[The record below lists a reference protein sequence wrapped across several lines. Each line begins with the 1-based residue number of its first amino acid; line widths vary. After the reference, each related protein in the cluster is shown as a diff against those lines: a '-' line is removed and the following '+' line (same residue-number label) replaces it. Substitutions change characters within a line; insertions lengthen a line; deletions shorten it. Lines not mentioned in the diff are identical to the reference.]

1 MQMAATPVRPQT
13 TPRHHV
19 TAAPGR
25 APVQGAGATYFAV
38 AGRSRRLEPAEP
50 CPAYPPLTLEG
61 VAVDRSGGLYLVL
74 AVLGISAWIGP
85 TLRDVRRKVHL
96 IAEALG
102 DTGSLPTVDWQGV
115 LEWLTDAW
123 STAAS
128 PAIPHRDSMVA
139 DETAWL
145 SDLRSRQQALSTDGS

>member
-1 MQMAATPVRPQT
+1 MQMAATPVRPQS

-25 APVQGAGATYFAV
+25 SPSDGAAAAYFAV
-38 AGRSRRLEPAEP
+38 DGRSRRLEPPEP
-50 CPAYPPLTLEG
+50 CPAYPPLKLEG
-61 VAVDRSGGLYLVL
+61 VAVDASGGLYLVL
-74 AVLGISAWIGP
+74 AVLDISAWVGP

-96 IAEALG
+96 IAEALS
-102 DTGSLPTVDWQGV
+102 DSGSLPTIDWQGV

-123 STAAS
+123 ATAAS
-128 PAIPHRDSMVA
+128 PAIPHRDPLVA

-145 SDLRSRQQALSTDGS
+145 TDLRSRQQALSAEGV